1 MPEEGFSEELT
12 LTNRFGLH
20 LRPSSLFVE
29 EANRYRA
36 QVFVS
41 VNGGEEGNG
50 KSIFDL
56 LARAAEKGATIRIR
70 TMGEDAPD
78 ALEGLAALV
87 RHGFDDFRRE

>member
-1 MPEEGFSEELT
+1 MPEEGFAEELR

-36 QVFVS
+36 QIFVA
-41 VNGGEEGNG
+41 VGGGEEGNG

-56 LARAAEKGATIRIR
+56 LARAAEKGTTIRIR
-70 TMGEDAPD
+70 TVGEDAREALD
-78 ALEGLAALV
+78 ALADLV
-87 RHGFDDFRRE
+87 RHGFEGFRRD